1 MRVFNYL
8 CSMLLLCLVIF
19 VVAVPASAQ
28 QLVRLTDADV
38 ISIGDDDVALNLKEI
53 IKTYQTG
60 KSSFQLSTAPSAD
73 GIVNRIEVEATQT
86 ETAGNWVVFAL
97 ANTSDRQIDRVL
109 VAPWFRLAGSGLIWP
124 DLGSERIISIT
135 PSEGFALDREIAD
148 GADQFQI
155 TLDPGSVVTFVAE
168 LATPSLPQIYLWEP
182 QTYKDTT
189 NAYTLFR
196 GIVIGIAG
204 LLALFMT
211 VVFVVRGTSLFPATA
226 ALAWLVL
233 LYITIDFGF
242 FDKLIALNT
251 QFEPAWRA
259 AIEVGLAASLLLFLF
274 AYLNLNRWHN
284 NFSLVIGAWI
294 IGLFALFAYSLYDP
308 AIAAGIA
315 RISFTLEVVLGVLLV
330 LGLSYNGYDRAV
342 MLIPTWTLLCIWTI
356 GGGMTIMG
364 VIDNDI
370 IQPALGGGMVL
381 IVLLIGFTVMQHAFS
396 GGSFQEGLFSDMERK
411 ALALIGS
418 GDVVWD
424 WDVARDR
431 IFTTPDISP
440 ELGMARGTFDVSPRN
455 WLAHMHQE
463 DRDHFRTTLDVIT
476 EQKRGQIKMDVR
488 MRAEDGHYV
497 WYALRARPVMGS
509 NGEIIRCVGTLS
521 NTTDQKKSEER
532 LLRDAVHDNLTGL
545 PNRELLLSG
554 LESMLKLASVRDHLK
569 PSVFLIDMDRFR
581 QVNDG
586 LGISAGDT
594 MLLTVARRLQ
604 RLLAPEDSLS
614 RISGDQFALV
624 LVSEQE
630 PGKIAEFAEKIKAA
644 IRSPL
649 NFARREII
657 LTASI
662 GLATAG
668 KLDATAEEMLKDA
681 ELAMFQAKRF
691 GGDRIEPFRP
701 AFRAAG
707 SDKLQLESDLRRAVE
722 RNEISVVYQPII
734 RLEDQS
740 VAGFEAL
747 MRWHHPRRGLIPPS
761 EFIPI
766 AETSGLIVQLG
777 LFSMQMA
784 AEQIRILQESTGDD
798 RLFVSVNLSSLQLI
812 RQDLV
817 TDVRSVLSRS
827 NVKPSALKLE
837 LTESIVMDNPERA
850 VDILTKLKALG
861 IGLSLDDFG
870 TGYSSLSY
878 LTRFP
883 FDTLKIDRTFLSG
896 DHTSR
901 GVLLKSIIALGLD
914 LDMQTIAEGVA
925 TQEDAEHLRALG
937 CTHVQSY
944 IFGEPTSFEQAL
956 HLVKEQK
963 SNLKAAS

>member
-1 MRVFNYL
+1 MRILFI
-8 CSMLLLCLVIF
+8 LCLAFLNSLWVGQSF
-19 VVAVPASAQ
+19 AQ
-28 QLVRLTDADV
+28 QLVRVTDEDV
-38 ISIGDDDVALNLKEI
+38 ISIGESDVALNLKDVVTIYRTASPAFE
-53 IKTYQTG
+53 
-60 KSSFQLSTAPSAD
+60 LSTAPSSD
-73 GIVNRIEVEATQT
+73 GIVNRIEVEAT
-86 ETAGNWVVFAL
+86 APDKISNWVVFAL
-97 ANTSDRQIDRVL
+97 ANTSDRQIDRVV
-109 VAPWFRLAGSGLIWP
+109 VAPWFRLSGSGVLRP
-124 DLGSERIISIT
+124 DLGSERIIAIT

-148 GADQFQI
+148 GADIFRM
-155 TLDPGSVVTFVAE
+155 TLDPGSVVTFIAE
-168 LATPSLPQIYLWEP
+168 LASEDLPQLYLWEP
-182 QTYKDTT
+182 QTYKDNI

-226 ALAWLVL
+226 ALAWVVL

-242 FDKLIALNT
+242 FDKLITLTNA
-251 QFEPAWRA
+251 FDPAWRA
-259 AIEVGLAASLLLFLF
+259 SIEVGLSATLLLFIF
-274 AYLNLNRWHN
+274 TYLNLNRWHN
-284 NFSLVIGAWI
+284 NFSLLIGIWI
-294 IGLFALFAYSLYDP
+294 IGLVGLFAFALYDP
-308 AIAAGIA
+308 QQAAGFA
-315 RISFTLEVVLGVLLV
+315 RISFALEVILGAILI
-330 LGLSYNGYDRAV
+330 LSLTFRGYDRAI
-342 MLIPTWTLLCIWTI
+342 MLIPTWTLLCIWTLS
-356 GGGMTIMG
+356 GWMTVTG
-364 VIDNDI
+364 SIDNDI

-396 GGSFQEGLFSDMERK
+396 GGTFQEGLFSDMERK
-411 ALALIGS
+411 ALALVGS
-418 GDVVWD
+418 GDIVWD

-440 ELGMARGTFDVSPRN
+440 DLGMARAALDVSPHN
-455 WLAHMHQE
+455 WLPYMHQE

-476 EQKRGQIKMDVR
+476 EQKRGQIKMDIR

-497 WYALRARPVMGS
+497 WYALRARPVMGA
-509 NGEIIRCVGTLS
+509 NGEIIRCVGTLA

-545 PNRELLLSG
+545 PNRELLLSR
-554 LESMLKLASVRDHLK
+554 LDSILKLASVRENLK

-581 QVNDG
+581 QVNEG

-604 RLLAPEDSLS
+604 RLLAPEDALS

-624 LVSEQE
+624 LVSEQDA
-630 PGKIAEFAEKIKAA
+630 GNIAAFAERLKVA

-668 KLDATAEEMLKDA
+668 NGTASAEEMLKDA

-701 AFRAAG
+701 AFRSAG
-707 SDKLQLESDLRRAVE
+707 SDKLQLESDLRRAIE
-722 RNEISVVYQPII
+722 RNEISVVYQPIV
-734 RLEDQS
+734 RLEDRS

-747 MRWHHPRRGLIPPS
+747 MRWNHPRRGAIPPS

-766 AETSGLIVQLG
+766 AENTGLIVQLG
-777 LFSMQMA
+777 LFSLQMA
-784 AEQIRILQESTGDD
+784 AEDIRTMRANANDD

-812 RQDLV
+812 RQDLIA
-817 TDVRSVLSRS
+817 DVRSVLVRS
-827 NVKPSALKLE
+827 NVAPEAIKLE
-837 LTESIVMDNPERA
+837 LTESLVMDNPERA

-883 FDTLKIDRTFLSG
+883 FDTLKIDRTFLAG
-896 DHTSR
+896 DHASR
-901 GVLLKSIIALGLD
+901 GILLKSIITLGLD
-914 LDMQTIAEGVA
+914 LDMLIIAEGVK
-925 TQEDAEHLRALG
+925 DASDAGQLKDLG
-937 CTHVQSY
+937 CTYVQSFA
-944 IFGEPTSFEQAL
+944 FGEPCGFDEAMRL
-956 HLVKEQK
+956 
-963 SNLKAAS
+963 LKVQPELRDDTLKQSA